1 MVIGDNRT
9 AGQGVSHEDPNEA
22 QSVPDD
28 TLALADLGV
37 PDETGMP
44 NSGVHPLSQSNP
56 ATPVHATTIMVR
68 ASGPLPRRHA
78 RRANA
83 PTPDERLMTTLG
95 RAAPQDMP
103 PVSGIGIET
112 ALEAMAPAS
121 KLAIAADLDCW
132 LDWCA
137 HEHRRALP
145 ADPEDL
151 VRYLRILEAD
161 GKKPAT
167 LSRRIASLATVHR
180 ILDLGGELPPTSAPM
195 VRNALRAQR
204 RRKGAAQRQ
213 AAPLRFGGALGG
225 AGGFTISALLEACSS
240 DVQGVRDAA
249 LLSLGYDA
257 GLRVSELTAIEIKD
271 LRPQGDG
278 TGLLHLPR
286 SKTDQEGL
294 GAWAWL
300 SADTMRRIA
309 VWRSESG
316 ISEGVLFRRVGVDRR
331 RERAKEIADA
341 RWGETDEA
349 GASLLVTYTVGS
361 EPLTRQGVTG
371 IYRRIALGAARAGLV
386 DLPAGEL
393 DTAIKTLSTHSLRVG
408 LTQDLFA
415 AGEDGAGIALTLRWS
430 SPSTALRYG
439 RQLQVQ
445 SGVAA
450 RVLSRVRS

>member
-1 MVIGDNRT
+1 
-9 AGQGVSHEDPNEA
+9 
-22 QSVPDD
+22 
-28 TLALADLGV
+28 
-37 PDETGMP
+37 
-44 NSGVHPLSQSNP
+44 
-56 ATPVHATTIMVR
+56 MVR
-68 ASGPLPRRHA
+68 TTGRLPRRHA
-78 RRANA
+78 RRAHA
-83 PTPDERLMTTLG
+83 LTPDERLTATLA
-95 RAAPQDMP
+95 RAAPADLP
-103 PVSGIGIET
+103 PISALGLET

-137 HEHRRALP
+137 HEHRQALA

-151 VRYLRILEAD
+151 VRYLRGLEAD

-167 LSRRIASLATVHR
+167 LTRRIASLATVHR
-180 ILDLGGELPPTSAPM
+180 MLELGGDLPPTSAPM
-195 VRNALRAQR
+195 VRNALRANR
-204 RRKGAAQRQ
+204 RRQGAAQKQ
-213 AAPLRFGGALGG
+213 AAPLRFGGELGA
-225 AGGFTISALLEACSS
+225 AGGFTISAMLEACSG
-240 DVQGVRDAA
+240 DLQGIRDAA

-257 GLRVSELTAIEIKD
+257 GLRVSELTAVEIKD
-271 LRPQGDG
+271 LRPQPDG

-300 SADTMRRIA
+300 SADTMRR
-309 VWRSESG
+309 VTTWRSESG
-316 ISEGVLFRRVGVDRR
+316 ISEGVLFRRVGIDRR
-331 RERAKEIADA
+331 RQRAKEIADA
-341 RWGETDEA
+341 RWGDVSDDA
-349 GASLLVTYTVGS
+349 VLLVTYTVGDR
-361 EPLTRQGVTG
+361 PLTRQGVTG
-371 IYRRIALGAARAGLV
+371 IYRRIALAAARAGLV

-393 DTAIKTLSTHSLRVG
+393 DAAIAALSTHSLRVG

>member
-1 MVIGDNRT
+1 M
-9 AGQGVSHEDPNEA
+9 AGQDVGHESTNKPSGESYDIGEPANHDQLSGLESTIVSAEEAAAQDPA
-22 QSVPDD
+22 HDVS
-28 TLALADLGV
+28 T
-37 PDETGMP
+37 
-44 NSGVHPLSQSNP
+44 
-56 ATPVHATTIMVR
+56 TTIMVR
-68 ASGPLPRRHA
+68 GAGPLPRRHA
-78 RRANA
+78 RRAHA
-83 PTPDERLMTTLG
+83 LTPDERLVATLG
-95 RAAPQDMP
+95 QAAPADLP
-103 PVSGIGIET
+103 PISQLGLQT

-132 LDWCA
+132 LAWCA
-137 HEHRRALP
+137 HEHRRPLP

-151 VRYLRILEAD
+151 VRYLRGLEAD

-167 LSRRIASLATVHR
+167 LTRRIASLATVHR
-180 ILDLGGELPPTSAPM
+180 MLELGGELPPTSAPM
-195 VRNALRAQR
+195 VRNALRANR
-204 RRKGAAQRQ
+204 RRIGAAQRQ
-213 AAPLRFGGALGG
+213 AAPLRFGGELGE
-225 AGGFTISALLEACSS
+225 ARGFTISALLAACSG

-257 GLRVSELTAIEIKD
+257 GLRVSELTSVEIKD
-271 LRPQGDG
+271 LRPQPDG

-309 VWRSESG
+309 LWRSESG
-316 ISEGVLFRRVGVDRR
+316 IFEGVLFRRVGIDRR
-331 RERAKEIADA
+331 RQRAKEIADA
-341 RWGETDEA
+341 RWGETSEDA
-349 GASLLVTYTVGS
+349 VLLVTYTVGDR
-361 EPLTRQGVTG
+361 PLTRQGVNG
-371 IYRRIALGAARAGLV
+371 IYRRIALAAACAGLV

-393 DTAIKTLSTHSLRVG
+393 DAAIAALSTHSLRVG

-450 RVLSRVRS
+450 RVLARVRS

>member
-1 MVIGDNRT
+1 MGHDEHDEALDGVYDIAEPSGPTVTNETQAAEDAASPFPG
-9 AGQGVSHEDPNEA
+9 AG
-22 QSVPDD
+22 
-28 TLALADLGV
+28 
-37 PDETGMP
+37 
-44 NSGVHPLSQSNP
+44 P
-56 ATPVHATTIMVR
+56 APHATTIMVR
-68 ASGPLPRRHA
+68 GSGPLPRRHA
-78 RRANA
+78 RRAHA
-83 PTPDERLMTTLG
+83 LTPDERLIATLG
-95 RAAPQDMP
+95 RAVPEDMP
-103 PVSGIGIET
+103 PVSVIGIET

-121 KLAIAADLDCW
+121 KLALAADLDCW

-137 HEHRRALP
+137 HEQRRALP
-145 ADPEDL
+145 ADAEDL
-151 VRYLRILEAD
+151 VRYLRSLEAD
-161 GKKPAT
+161 GRKPAT
-167 LSRRIASLATVHR
+167 LSRRVASLTTVHR
-180 ILDLGGELPPTSAPM
+180 MLDLAGEMPPTSAPM
-195 VRNALRAQR
+195 VRNALRGHR

-225 AGGFTISALLEACSS
+225 AGGFTISVLLETCSN

-257 GLRVSELTAIEIKD
+257 GLRVSELTAVEIKD

-300 SADTMRRIA
+300 SADTMRRVA

-316 ISEGVLFRRVGVDRR
+316 IHEGVLFRRVGVDRR

-349 GASLLVTYTVGS
+349 GAALLVTYTVGN

-371 IYRRIALGAARAGLV
+371 IYRRIALAAARAGLV

-393 DTAIKTLSTHSLRVG
+393 DTAIAALSTHSLRVG

>member
-1 MVIGDNRT
+1 M
-9 AGQGVSHEDPNEA
+9 
-22 QSVPDD
+22 
-28 TLALADLGV
+28 
-37 PDETGMP
+37 
-44 NSGVHPLSQSNP
+44 
-56 ATPVHATTIMVR
+56 
-68 ASGPLPRRHA
+68 
-78 RRANA
+78 
-83 PTPDERLMTTLG
+83 
-95 RAAPQDMP
+95 
-103 PVSGIGIET
+103 
-112 ALEAMAPAS
+112 
-121 KLAIAADLDCW
+121 
-132 LDWCA
+132 
-137 HEHRRALP
+137 
-145 ADPEDL
+145 
-151 VRYLRILEAD
+151 
-161 GKKPAT
+161 
-167 LSRRIASLATVHR
+167 HR

>member
-1 MVIGDNRT
+1 M
-9 AGQGVSHEDPNEA
+9 S
-22 QSVPDD
+22 
-28 TLALADLGV
+28 
-37 PDETGMP
+37 
-44 NSGVHPLSQSNP
+44 
-56 ATPVHATTIMVR
+56 VHATTIMVR
-68 ASGPLPRRHA
+68 GSGPLPRRHA
-78 RRANA
+78 RRAHA

-103 PVSGIGIET
+103 AVSGIGIET

-180 ILDLGGELPPTSAPM
+180 MLDLGGEMLPTSAAM

-213 AAPLRFGGALGG
+213 AAPLRFGGDLGG
-225 AGGFTISALLEACSS
+225 AGGFTISALLAACSS
-240 DVQGVRDAA
+240 DMQGVRDAA

-257 GLRVSELTAIEIKD
+257 GLRVSELTAVEIKD

-309 VWRSESG
+309 AWRSESG
-316 ISEGVLFRRVGVDRR
+316 INEGVLFRRVGVDRR

-349 GASLLVTYTVGS
+349 GASLLVTYTVGTA
-361 EPLTRQGVTG
+361 PLTRQGVTG

>member
-1 MVIGDNRT
+1 M
-9 AGQGVSHEDPNEA
+9 AGQGVSHESNNEVNEAHCGTLSADEPNEA
-22 QSVPDD
+22 CRTEDASEAPETQLGA
-28 TLALADLGV
+28 TLRANA
-37 PDETGMP
+37 
-44 NSGVHPLSQSNP
+44 
-56 ATPVHATTIMVR
+56 AITTIMVR
-68 ASGPLPRRHA
+68 DNGPLPRRHA
-78 RRANA
+78 RRAHA
-83 PTPDERLMTTLG
+83 LTPDERLIATLG
-95 RAAPQDMP
+95 RAAPPSLP
-103 PVSGIGIET
+103 PISVLGLET

-132 LDWCA
+132 LAWCA
-137 HEHRRALP
+137 GEHRQALP

-151 VRYLRILEAD
+151 VRYLRALEAD

-167 LSRRIASLATVHR
+167 LTRRIASLATAHR
-180 ILDLGGELPPTSAPM
+180 MLELGGDLPATSAPM
-195 VRNALRAQR
+195 VRNALRANR

-213 AAPLRFGGALGG
+213 AAPLRFGGELGG
-225 AGGFTISALLEACSS
+225 GGGFTITAMLSACSA
-240 DVQGVRDAA
+240 DPQGVRDAA

-257 GLRVSELTAIEIKD
+257 GLRVSELTAVEVKD

-309 VWRSESG
+309 LWRSESG
-316 ISEGVLFRRVGVDRR
+316 IGDGVLFRRVGIDRR
-331 RERAKEIADA
+331 RQRAKEIADA
-341 RWGETDEA
+341 RWGESDEG
-349 GASLLVTYTVGS
+349 GAALLVTYTIGDA
-361 EPLTRQGVTG
+361 PLTRQGVTG
-371 IYRRIALGAARAGLV
+371 IYRRIALAAAAAGLI
-386 DLPAGEL
+386 DIPPGEL
-393 DTAIKTLSTHSLRVG
+393 DAAIAALSTHSLRVG

>member
-1 MVIGDNRT
+1 VPTAPTTVI
-9 AGQGVSHEDPNEA
+9 
-22 QSVPDD
+22 
-28 TLALADLGV
+28 L
-37 PDETGMP
+37 
-44 NSGVHPLSQSNP
+44 
-56 ATPVHATTIMVR
+56 VR
-68 ASGPLPRRHA
+68 GAGPLPRRHA
-78 RRANA
+78 RRAQA
-83 PTPDERLMTTLG
+83 VTPDERLVATLG
-95 RAAPQDMP
+95 RAVSDELT
-103 PVSGIGIET
+103 PVSALGLET

-137 HEHRRALP
+137 HEHRHALP

-151 VRYLRILEAD
+151 VRYLRTLEAD

-167 LSRRIASLATVHR
+167 LARRIASLATVHR
-180 ILDLGGELPPTSAPM
+180 MLEVGGDTPPTAAPM

-204 RRKGAAQRQ
+204 RRQGAAQRQ
-213 AAPLRFGGALGG
+213 AAPLRFGGDLAEVR
-225 AGGFTISALLEACSS
+225 GFTITGLLDACSH

-257 GLRVSELTAIEIKD
+257 GLRVSELTAVEIKD

-286 SKTDQEGL
+286 SKTDQDGL

-309 VWRSESG
+309 RWRSESG
-316 ISEGVLFRRVGVDRR
+316 INEGILFRRVGVDRR
-331 RERAKEIADA
+331 RQRAKEAADA
-341 RWGETDEA
+341 RWGDEDA
-349 GASLLVTYTVGS
+349 DGAALLVTFTVGDA
-361 EPLTRQGVTG
+361 PLTRQGVTG
-371 IYRRIALGAARAGLV
+371 IYRRIALAAAREGLV
-386 DLPAGEL
+386 DVPTADL
-393 DTAIKTLSTHSLRVG
+393 DAAIAALSTHSLRVG

-415 AGEDGAGIALTLRWS
+415 AGEDGSGIALTLRWS

>member
-1 MVIGDNRT
+1 M
-9 AGQGVSHEDPNEA
+9 AGQGVSHEDRKEVQAANDGIPA
-22 QSVPDD
+22 SP
-28 TLALADLGV
+28 DLGV
-37 PDETGMP
+37 ADETSTPDAGERP
-44 NSGVHPLSQSNP
+44 VCETSPT
-56 ATPVHATTIMVR
+56 TPVHATTTIMVR
-68 ASGPLPRRHA
+68 GSGPLPRRHG
-78 RRANA
+78 RRADA
-83 PTPDERLMTTLG
+83 PTPEERLMTTLS
-95 RAAPQDMP
+95 RAAPRDMP
-103 PVSGIGIET
+103 AVSGIGIET

-137 HEHRRALP
+137 HEHRRTLP

-151 VRYLRILEAD
+151 VRYLRSLEAD
-161 GKKPAT
+161 GKRPAT
-167 LSRRIASLATVHR
+167 LARRIASLATVHR
-180 ILDLGGELPPTSAPM
+180 MLDLGGEMPPTSAPM
-195 VRNALRAQR
+195 VRSALRAQR
-204 RRKGAAQRQ
+204 RRQGAAQRQ
-213 AAPLRFGGALGG
+213 AAPLRFGGELGS
-225 AGGFTISALLEACSS
+225 AGGFTISALLQACSN
-240 DVQGVRDAA
+240 DVQGTRDAA

-257 GLRVSELTAIEIKD
+257 GLRVSELTAVEIKD

-309 VWRSESG
+309 AWRSESG
-316 ISEGVLFRRVGVDRR
+316 INEGVLFRRVGIDRR
-331 RERAKEIADA
+331 RQRAKEIADA
-341 RWGETDEA
+341 RWGETDED
-349 GASLLVTYTVGS
+349 GAAMLVTFTVGS
-361 EPLTRQGVTG
+361 VPLTRQGVTG
-371 IYRRIALGAARAGLV
+371 IYRRIALAAARAGLV
-386 DLPAGEL
+386 DVPVGEL
-393 DTAIKTLSTHSLRVG
+393 EAAIAALSTHSLRVG

-450 RVLSRVRS
+450 RVLSRVRQ

>member
-1 MVIGDNRT
+1 MSHQDDNET
-9 AGQGVSHEDPNEA
+9 LSTDEDTPSKLKPSALEEA
-22 QSVPDD
+22 QAVGFGSHSAFDAGAVP
-28 TLALADLGV
+28 TV
-37 PDETGMP
+37 P
-44 NSGVHPLSQSNP
+44 
-56 ATPVHATTIMVR
+56 TTIIMVR
-68 ASGPLPRRHA
+68 GAGPLPRRHA
-78 RRANA
+78 RRAQTV
-83 PTPDERLMTTLG
+83 TPDERLVATLG
-95 RAAPQDMP
+95 RAASVELT
-103 PVSGIGIET
+103 PVSAIGLET

-137 HEHRRALP
+137 HEHRHALP

-151 VRYLRILEAD
+151 VRYLRTLEAD

-167 LSRRIASLATVHR
+167 LARRIASLATVHR
-180 ILDLGGELPPTSAPM
+180 MLELGGDTPPTAAPM

-204 RRKGAAQRQ
+204 RRQGAAQRQ
-213 AAPLRFGGALGG
+213 AAPLRFGGDLAEVR
-225 AGGFTISALLEACSS
+225 GFTITALLNACSH

-257 GLRVSELTAIEIKD
+257 GLRVSELTAVEIKD

-309 VWRSESG
+309 RWRSESG
-316 ISEGVLFRRVGVDRR
+316 IGEGVLFRRVGVDRR
-331 RERAKEIADA
+331 RQRAKEAADA
-341 RWGETDEA
+341 RWGDEDA
-349 GASLLVTYTVGS
+349 DGAAMLVTFTVGDA
-361 EPLTRQGVTG
+361 PLTRQGVTG
-371 IYRRIALGAARAGLV
+371 IYRRIALTAAAKGLV
-386 DLPAGEL
+386 DIPPAEL
-393 DTAIKTLSTHSLRVG
+393 DAAVAALSTHSLRVG

-450 RVLSRVRS
+450 RVLSRVRT

>member
-1 MVIGDNRT
+1 M
-9 AGQGVSHEDPNEA
+9 A
-22 QSVPDD
+22 
-28 TLALADLGV
+28 
-37 PDETGMP
+37 
-44 NSGVHPLSQSNP
+44 
-56 ATPVHATTIMVR
+56 VHATTIMVR
-68 ASGPLPRRHA
+68 GSGPLPRRHA
-78 RRANA
+78 RRAHA

-95 RAAPQDMP
+95 RAAPPDMP
-103 PVSGIGIET
+103 AVSGIGIET

-132 LDWCA
+132 LDWCG
-137 HEHRRALP
+137 HEHRRPLP

-180 ILDLGGELPPTSAPM
+180 ILDLGGEMPPTSAPM
-195 VRNALRAQR
+195 VRYALRAQR

-316 ISEGVLFRRVGVDRR
+316 INEGVLFRRVGIDRR
-331 RERAKEIADA
+331 RQRAKEIADA
-341 RWGETDEA
+341 RWGENDED
-349 GASLLVTYTVGS
+349 GAALLVTFTVGS

-371 IYRRIALGAARAGLV
+371 IYRRIALCAARAGLV
-386 DLPAGEL
+386 NLAAGEL
-393 DTAIKTLSTHSLRVG
+393 DAAIAALSTHSLRVG